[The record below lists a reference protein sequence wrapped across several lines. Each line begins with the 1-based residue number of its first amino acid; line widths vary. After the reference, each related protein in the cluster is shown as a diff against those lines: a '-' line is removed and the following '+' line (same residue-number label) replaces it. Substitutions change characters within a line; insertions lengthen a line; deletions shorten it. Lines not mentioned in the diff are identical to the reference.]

1 MRNKLVAIILL
12 ACAEVLA
19 AAAQKQTFSNHYFVN
34 TPGGLNVR
42 SGPAATAAVAFTLP
56 DGELVEYRG
65 DFREDTVGGRR
76 GWWLKIRRLE
86 REGFVFS
93 AFLADAWVDN
103 DPRNCGALLPALT
116 SYNRKSGS
124 GVLPFRAG
132 AVGELTDG
140 EYMLAA
146 GRLVITAVIP
156 PAAYCRYEFG
166 GPLATAATL
175 QRLKAAPLVYLHFRR
190 EAYRSTDRKPEG
202 IDVLLQARILR
213 LTTAP

>member
-1 MRNKLVAIILL
+1 M
-12 ACAEVLA
+12 
-19 AAAQKQTFSNHYFVN
+19 
-34 TPGGLNVR
+34 
-42 SGPAATAAVAFTLP
+42 AFTLP
-56 DGELVEYRG
+56 DGELVEFRG
-65 DFREDTVGGRR
+65 EPRAATVGGKQ
-76 GWWLKIRRLE
+76 GFWIRIRNRD

-93 AFLADAWVDN
+93 AFLEDAYAGE
-103 DPRNCGALLPALT
+103 DPRNCGALLVALT
-116 SYNRKSGS
+116 MYNRKSGI

-132 AVGELTDG
+132 AVGDLTDG

-175 QRLKAAPLVYLHFRR
+175 QRLKAAPLVYLRFRR

-202 IDVLLQARILR
+202 IDVLLRARILG
-213 LTTAP
+213 LTAAP

>member
-1 MRNKLVAIILL
+1 MRKKLVTTILL
-12 ACAEVLA
+12 VCAEVLT
-19 AAAQKQTFSNHYFVN
+19 AAAQKQTFSSQYFVN

-42 SGPAATAAVAFTLP
+42 RGPATTAPVAFTLP

-65 DFREDTVGGRR
+65 DFRADTVGGKR
-76 GWWLKIRRLE
+76 GWWLKVRRLE

-93 AFLADAWVDN
+93 AFLEDAWAGE

-116 SYNRKSGS
+116 AYNRKSGI

-132 AVGELTDG
+132 AVGDLTNG
-140 EYMLAA
+140 EYSLTG

-175 QRLKAAPLVYLHFRR
+175 QRLKAAPLVYLRFRR
-190 EAYRSTDRKPEG
+190 EAYRSTQGKIEG
-202 IDVLLQARILR
+202 IEVLLRARILG
-213 LTTAP
+213 LTAAP